1 MSPELWQSEWASFK
15 SDIEARFAAFKLEVS
30 NMQEKHHSENRV
42 RLQAIDAQ
50 GVATGVKVDKLYG
63 SEGQP
68 GAVDRLGDKV
78 EALGNKVVYASGFI
92 AAVIVLV
99 GWYVEHTR

>member
-1 MSPELWQSEWASFK
+1 MSPELWASEWASFK

-30 NMQEKHHSENRV
+30 NVQEKHHSENRT

-63 SEGQP
+63 SDGQP
-68 GAVDRLGDKV
+68 GVVDNLAKEVKG
-78 EALGNKVVYASGFI
+78 LGNKIIYASGFV
-92 AAVIVLV
+92 AAVFLLV
-99 GWYVEHTR
+99 GWYIEHGK